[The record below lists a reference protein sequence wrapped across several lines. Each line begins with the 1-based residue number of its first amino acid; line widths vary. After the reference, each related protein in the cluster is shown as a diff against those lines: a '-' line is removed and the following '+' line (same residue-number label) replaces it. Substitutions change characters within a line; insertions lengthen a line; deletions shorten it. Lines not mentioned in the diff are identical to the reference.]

1 MPQDQR
7 ITSPEQLNNYI
18 RITSPGVW
26 IVLSAIAALLAGLF
40 VWLFTGQLEVSL
52 TARIFTSGSESLA
65 FVSAEHAAELKPGMR
80 VRTYEPESTGTITD
94 IAQESWP
101 FAKIAE
107 AVGKDN
113 TSALGIYDDGRK
125 LFRVAIHFTNA
136 PQGIS
141 QAVLILDTVKPASFL
156 LK

>member
-1 MPQDQR
+1 MPQEHR

-26 IVLSAIAALLAGLF
+26 IVLSAIAVLLAGLF
-40 VWLFTGQLEVSL
+40 VWLFTGQLEVSSV
-52 TARIFTSGSESLA
+52 AKIYTSGSESLA
-65 FVSAEHAAELKPGMR
+65 FVSAEQAAQLQPGMR
-80 VRTYEPESTGTITD
+80 VRISESGSAGTITE
-94 IAQESWP
+94 IAQEAWP

-107 AVGKDN
+107 AVGKNN

-125 LFRVAIHFTNA
+125 FFRTAIHFTGA
-136 PQGIS
+136 PQGVS
-141 QAVLILDTVKPASFL
+141 QAVFILGTVKPASFL